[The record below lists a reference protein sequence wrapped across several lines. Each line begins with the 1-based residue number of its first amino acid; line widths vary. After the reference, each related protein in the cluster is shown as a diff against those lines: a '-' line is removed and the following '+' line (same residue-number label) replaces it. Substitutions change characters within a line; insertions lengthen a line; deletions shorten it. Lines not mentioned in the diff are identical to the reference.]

1 MKIAAIKRMC
11 LGERMCRI
19 LTGQQG
25 QQWIGTSRA
34 IFRVDDGLRITQESI
49 KGLFDLDQA
58 QMDKLAISEQEL
70 ELAPIWPM
78 MRRDQNKMS
87 ECPLR
92 INNYG
97 GVELLAH
104 DGRMYMCSIDAIKA
118 AVDRGDYREY
128 WLGYDR
134 FNAPLI
140 IVRDGLIFAG
150 VIRPEPKAE
159 CEFILRAMEDWA
171 QMIAAGMGVD
181 EEPRQEE
188 APEGEQVAM
197 VRNADVAN

>member
-1 MKIAAIKRMC
+1 MKIQAIKKLILAEQQC
-11 LGERMCRI
+11 SI

-25 QQWIGTSRA
+25 QQWIGTERA
-34 IFRVDDGLRITQESI
+34 IFRVDDGLRITEDSI

-58 QMDKLAISEQEL
+58 QMGKLEIIEQDL
-70 ELAPIWPM
+70 ELASIWPM
-78 MRRDQNKMS
+78 MRRPQNQMTV
-87 ECPLR
+87 CPLG

-134 FNAPLI
+134 LHAPLI

-150 VIRPEPKAE
+150 VIRPERTEK
-159 CEFILRAMEDWA
+159 CKFILKVLEDWA
-171 QMIAAGMGVD
+171 QMIAEGTGVD
-181 EEPRQEE
+181 EEARQED

-197 VRNADVAN
+197 V